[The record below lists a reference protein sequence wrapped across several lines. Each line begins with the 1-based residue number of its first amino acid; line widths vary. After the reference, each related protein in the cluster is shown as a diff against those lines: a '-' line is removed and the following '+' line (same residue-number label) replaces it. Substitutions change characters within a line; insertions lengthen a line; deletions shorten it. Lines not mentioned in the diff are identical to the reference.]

1 MQLTHADITEFK
13 ALWRQETGKDISDE
27 EAEQYAQ
34 DIIGLVR
41 IVSEGSPQHA
51 PSNPSQS

>member
-1 MQLTHADITEFK
+1 MQLTQQDIAEFK
-13 ALWRQETGKDISDE
+13 ILWKKETGKDITDA

-41 IVSEGSPQHA
+41 IVAEGTPHRALQ
-51 PSNPSQS
+51 NPSHS

>member
-1 MQLTHADITEFK
+1 MQLTQQDITEFK
-13 ALWRQETGKDISDE
+13 VLWKQETGKDITDA

-41 IVSEGSPQHA
+41 IVAEGSPHRPPQ
-51 PSNPSQS
+51 NPSHS

>member
-1 MQLTHADITEFK
+1 MQLTHEDIAEFK
-13 ALWRQETGKDISDE
+13 VLWKQEMGKDITDT

-41 IVSEGSPQHA
+41 IVSEGSPQRT

>member
-1 MQLTHADITEFK
+1 MQLTQQDIAEFK
-13 ALWRQETGKDISDE
+13 VLWKQETGKDITDA

-41 IVSEGSPQHA
+41 IVSEGSPHRA
-51 PSNPSQS
+51 PQNPSHS